1 MALTNEELL
10 ALGKKFAA
18 KIEKD
23 KSKNSARRAAVS
35 KLIKAHPD
43 EYQKYLGVK

>member
-1 MALTNEELL
+1 MAQTQEELL
-10 ALGKKFAA
+10 ALGKKYAI

-23 KSKNSARRAAVS
+23 KAKNASRRLAVA

-43 EYQKYLGVK
+43 EYQKYLAGK